1 MNNYNTRIIDNDFDP
16 EIVNSNETFYILI
29 GTERFNTE
37 LDNWLNDDTHSQIK
51 QILQQYYGDTSDK
64 GVNGF

>member
-1 MNNYNTRIIDNDFDP
+1 M
-16 EIVNSNETFYILI
+16 SLHSLI

-51 QILQQYYGDTSDK
+51 QLLQQYYGDTSDK
-64 GVNGF
+64 DKLSF